1 MQISITDQDIFA
13 ALRTFL
19 ISIVPGATEVVQ
31 EQDNQVAMPLGGFVG
46 MNNVGSKRLDTNV
59 TTYTPGTDNPGS
71 KSVQVATQYTMQLD
85 FYGPS
90 AGDWANTA
98 QILFRDEYATD
109 LFPENIQP
117 LYADDP
123 VQIPLVDGEAQ
134 YEQRWKLNAV
144 LQYNPIVTVDQDFAV
159 ELAVTPVNVNVA
171 FPN

>member
-13 ALRTFL
+13 ALRVFL

-59 TTYTPGTDNPGS
+59 VTYAPGTENPGT
-71 KSVQVATQYTMQLD
+71 KSIQAATQYTMQLD
-85 FYGPS
+85 FYGPA

-98 QILFRDEYATD
+98 QMLFRDEYATN
-109 LFPENIQP
+109 LFPEDIQP

-123 VQIPLVDGEAQ
+123 VQMPLIDGESQ
-134 YEQRWKLNAV
+134 YEKRWRMNAV
-144 LQYNPIVTVDQDFAV
+144 LQYNPVVTVAQDFAT
-159 ELAVTPVNVNVA
+159 ELAITPMNVNSN
-171 FPN
+171 FPV